1 LEINKI
7 LISILGLNGINS
19 TKSSFLICTEFGDF
33 KVKLVKVIGAN
44 GLDITDFYIE
54 VPTKI
59 FILAYLFK
67 MFQIFGCESQFVNRA
82 KLCRSRKFKQAR
94 ANIYAIPLKVIEEI
108 LITFFAITN
117 ITGNAESEQQIKL
130 NKATS
135 STNSTH
141 KVAFSVTGLLNEA
154 V

>member
-19 TKSSFLICTEFGDF
+19 TKSSFLIRTEFGDF
-33 KVKLVKVIGAN
+33 KVKLVKIIGAN
-44 GLDITDFYIE
+44 GLDVTDFHII

-82 KLCRSRKFKQAR
+82 KMRKSRKFKQAQ
-94 ANIYAIPLKVIEEI
+94 ANIYDIPLKVIEEI

-117 ITGNAESEQQIKL
+117 ITGNAESEQQIK
-130 NKATS
+130 
-135 STNSTH
+135 
-141 KVAFSVTGLLNEA
+141 
-154 V
+154 